1 MFANFTGCTTFITI
15 CITVVCVNVIA
26 NLTGC
31 TTFITSCIAVVAVNV
46 IANFADAAA
55 DVTIYVASIIVL
67 TSMTVVNFAAR
78 AFSID
83 VGMGKSFFF
92 IAYVGVSTYVA
103 GVSGIT
109 NCGTC
114 RSGYTGFVSVSDFT
128 GCTANVTSCIA
139 VVVVNVFAD
148 LTGCAASVTSCIASV
163 VVNMFANFTSFIAFV
178 TGCIA
183 SIVINVLANL
193 TGCAAFVT
201 GCVTSIAINV
211 LANFTSF
218 IAFVT
223 GCIASIVINVLA
235 NLTGCATFVTGCIAS
250 VVVNVLA
257 NFTGFTAF
265 VTICITVVI
274 VNVLAFRCVGV
285 NDVELD
291 GVDHCSYATGDGG
304 KGNGLVNRGVNSD
317 SIVCAIIGVLCQS
330 ILRFVNGDLGG
341 FILVFCN
348 VNNNLYYFLRNGEGK
363 GSGFAGGTQLNAG
376 ILLCVVCRA
385 IDIGQVYKRKRIA
398 FGCISF

>member
-193 TGCAAFVT
+193 TGCA
-201 GCVTSIAINV
+201 
-211 LANFTSF
+211 
-218 IAFVT
+218 
-223 GCIASIVINVLA
+223 
-235 NLTGCATFVTGCIAS
+235 TFVTGCIAS